1 MIYEALVN
9 LGLTG
14 VRPPQDVER
23 PGEDG
28 RRRQPP
34 RDKSAKREG
43 HDEPHGPHPVLNAQ
57 GETTGKVI
65 DTEA

>member
-1 MIYEALVN
+1 MIYEALVH
-9 LGLTG
+9 LGLTA
-14 VRPPQDVER
+14 VRPPQDVDR

-34 RDKSAKREG
+34 RDKPAKREG
-43 HDEPHGPHPVLNAQ
+43 RDDGPHPVLNAQ

>member
-43 HDEPHGPHPVLNAQ
+43 RDDGPHPVLNAQ